1 MGGHS
6 TSDDP
11 RRYRAAAEWDSWR
24 EQDPIQRMEKL
35 LDREGWADA
44 GFYDEVDAECEF
56 LAARTRSACLDM
68 KSGEFAPY
76 FDRVLSEKTSLL
88 AEQQADYREFADSFL
103 D

>member
-1 MGGHS
+1 
-6 TSDDP
+6 
-11 RRYRAAAEWDSWR
+11 
-24 EQDPIQRMEKL
+24 
-35 LDREGWADA
+35 
-44 GFYDEVDAECEF
+44 
-56 LAARTRSACLDM
+56 M